1 MIGDRDFHH
10 QQQARQICSFTIARA
25 TSKSVCKRFDQG
37 NWGHPIALDT
47 GDYQTDKVWYWNYHL
62 PEETRRGLADQ
73 EDLYSPA
80 TW

>member
-10 QQQARQICSFTIARA
+10 TATSTARFAVHNCSGNKQICLQAIRA
-25 TSKSVCKRFDQG
+25 IGDTLA
-37 NWGHPIALDT
+37 IALDT

-80 TW
+80 T